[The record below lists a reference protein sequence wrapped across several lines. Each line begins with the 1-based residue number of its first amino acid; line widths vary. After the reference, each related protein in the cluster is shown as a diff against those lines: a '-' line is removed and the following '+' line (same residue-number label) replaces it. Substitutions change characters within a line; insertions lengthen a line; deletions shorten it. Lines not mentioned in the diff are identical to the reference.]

1 MYFSN
6 LNYPQIVNEMA
17 SAAGLPC
24 DIDPAL
30 CAALRA
36 QKSTKDIGEDDYNI
50 GNWANCTETC
60 FFTRMFNYIS

>member
-1 MYFSN
+1 MTKCYKSADI
-6 LNYPQIVNEMA
+6 LLSQIVNEMA
-17 SAAGLPC
+17 SAAGLAC

-50 GNWANCTETC
+50 GIVLLVTK
-60 FFTRMFNYIS
+60 